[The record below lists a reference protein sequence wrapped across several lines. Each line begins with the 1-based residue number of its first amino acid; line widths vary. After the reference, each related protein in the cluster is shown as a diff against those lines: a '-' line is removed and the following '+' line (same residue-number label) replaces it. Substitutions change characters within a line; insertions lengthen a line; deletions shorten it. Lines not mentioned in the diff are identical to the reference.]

1 MDRQERIAIDKSLR
15 VLQLLQSVD
24 PDITLGA
31 ALCFLKIAQSD
42 GMSIGDLRTGGE
54 FVQSSATRYAQY
66 LGKGGV
72 DRRLG
77 VDLVSVTRDPLDGRR
92 KVLRA
97 NERGQLLAQ
106 QIGAALRVR

>member
-42 GMSIGDLRTGGE
+42 GISVGDLRTGGE
-54 FVQSSATRYAQY
+54 FAQSSATRYAQY
-66 LGKGGV
+66 LGRGGV
-72 DRRLG
+72 DRRPG
-77 VDLVSVTRDPLDGRR
+77 VDLVSVETDPLDARR

-97 NERGQLLAQ
+97 NARGQLLAQ
-106 QIGAALRVR
+106 QIAATARS